1 MIDFQWNEKKNQENI
16 QKHGIAFEIAQYVF
30 KDPKRIIVEDLEH
43 SKKEKRYFCF
53 GKLENEILT
62 IRFTYRNNVIRIFG
76 AGFWRKGRKIYE
88 KSN

>member
-16 QKHGIAFEIAQYVF
+16 QKHGIPFEIAQYAF

-43 SKKEKRYFCF
+43 SKKETRYFCF
-53 GKLENEILT
+53 AKLENEIIT

-88 KSN
+88 KTN